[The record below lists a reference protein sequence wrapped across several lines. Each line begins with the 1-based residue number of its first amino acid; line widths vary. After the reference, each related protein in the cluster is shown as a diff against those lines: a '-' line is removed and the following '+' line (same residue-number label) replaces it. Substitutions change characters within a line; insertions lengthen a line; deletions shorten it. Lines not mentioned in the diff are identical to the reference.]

1 MKRSRGQS
9 AEAPSRRSWWNDRA
23 ARLRFPLPDP
33 FDELLAPE
41 PLLID
46 LRLGELVGDDD
57 LCCDAGMIGTGLP

>member
-1 MKRSRGQS
+1 VPVGRG
-9 AEAPSRRSWWNDRA
+9 AEPAQLVDDRA